1 MWSGKDC
8 EKGIIELRNEACRTG
23 RSEAELFSKEQK
35 LRVQAH
41 IGYAEMEA
49 VLARGG

>member
-1 MWSGKDC
+1 MVMWSGKDC

-35 LRVQAH
+35 GVKGRS
-41 IGYAEMEA
+41 
-49 VLARGG
+49 